1 MKKVLAFMLAAMMM
15 ASMAVGCGND
25 GSTSSADGGAAD
37 NTASTE
43 STDGEEPAEEPAAD
57 ASDVSIG
64 SCVYKFD
71 DTFMTGVRNTMT
83 ARAAEL
89 GATIDIVDSQNK
101 QPTQNEQV
109 DTFIT
114 KGVNALIVNPVD
126 LTAAGPIITK
136 AKDAGLPIVLQ
147 NRQPSEED
155 MNSYDQAW
163 YVGCKAEQS
172 GTMSGEIIAD
182 YFTANP
188 DADKNGDGTIQYVM
202 LQGEPG
208 HQDATLRSEYAPK
221 AIEEAGFKVE
231 QLAADTAM
239 WDKVKATD
247 LMAAFIS
254 SQSLDKIEAVLC
266 NNDDMALGAIEA
278 LKAEGYN
285 SGDASKY
292 IPVVGVDATAP
303 ALEAMKEGSLLGT
316 VLNDATSQGNA
327 SVNIAVAAAQGKE
340 PSGDA
345 SKYIPVVGVDATA
358 PALEAMKEGS
368 LLGTVLNDATSQGN
382 ASVNIAVAAAQGK
395 EVTEENIGY
404 PVTDDKY
411 VWIDYVKVTQDNYQD
426 YIS

>member
-1 MKKVLAFMLAAMMM
+1 MLAAMMM

-25 GSTSSADGGAAD
+25 GNTSSADAG
-37 NTASTE
+37 TATDTSSAE
-43 STDGEEPAEEPAAD
+43 ATDGEEPAEEPAAD

-182 YFTANP
+182 DFTANP

-254 SQSLDKIEAVLC
+254 SHEPGQDRSCSLRTTTIWRSAQSKL
-266 NNDDMALGAIEA
+266 
-278 LKAEGYN
+278 
-285 SGDASKY
+285 
-292 IPVVGVDATAP
+292 
-303 ALEAMKEGSLLGT
+303 
-316 VLNDATSQGNA
+316 
-327 SVNIAVAAAQGKE
+327 
-340 PSGDA
+340 
-345 SKYIPVVGVDATA
+345 
-358 PALEAMKEGS
+358 
-368 LLGTVLNDATSQGN
+368 
-382 ASVNIAVAAAQGK
+382 
-395 EVTEENIGY
+395 
-404 PVTDDKY
+404 
-411 VWIDYVKVTQDNYQD
+411 
-426 YIS
+426 

>member
-25 GSTSSADGGAAD
+25 GSTSSADAG
-37 NTASTE
+37 TATDTSSAE
-43 STDGEEPAEEPAAD
+43 ATDGEEPAEEPAAD

-136 AKDAGLPIVLQ
+136 AKDAG
-147 NRQPSEED
+147 

-292 IPVVGVDATAP
+292 IPVVGVDATNP

-340 PSGDA
+340 
-345 SKYIPVVGVDATA
+345 I
-358 PALEAMKEGS
+358 
-368 LLGTVLNDATSQGN
+368 
-382 ASVNIAVAAAQGK
+382 
-395 EVTEENIGY
+395 TEENIGY